1 MTNVKFSDTL
11 NDLQREILVERGG
24 NRKHDG
30 MVLGQADA
38 ILIFFREFHWEFALI
53 TAIKGSTINL
63 WLK

>member
-1 MTNVKFSDTL
+1 
-11 NDLQREILVERGG
+11 LVERGG